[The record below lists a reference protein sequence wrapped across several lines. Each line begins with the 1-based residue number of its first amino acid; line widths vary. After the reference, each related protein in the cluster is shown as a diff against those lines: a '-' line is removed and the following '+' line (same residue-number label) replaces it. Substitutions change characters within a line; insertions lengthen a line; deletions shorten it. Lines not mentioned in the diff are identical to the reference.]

1 MVEAPDLQR
10 QPLPLPWLAHPLKA
24 ALASAR
30 SHALLVQSPGGVGEF
45 EMAVMLAQTWLCEE
59 QHRQPDA
66 WACGHCA
73 SCLLFNAHAHPDFK
87 LLVPEALRDTLGW
100 ASDESENGARDGEAK
115 SSKTKPSRE
124 IKVDEVRSAIS
135 FAQQTSS
142 RGKAKVVL
150 IYPAEAVN
158 LIAANALLKTLEEPA
173 GQLRFVL
180 ASAAADA
187 LLPTLRS
194 RCQPVPLPIPNQAE
208 SVNWLQEQ
216 GMERPEILL
225 RAAGGRPQEALSWV
239 RDGVQTKTWVA
250 LPERVAKGDAAA
262 LQDWP
267 VPRAI
272 DALQRLCHDL
282 LRRQCDAEASY
293 FPTDAIAKV
302 RFAAPLH
309 AWSKALKEAARHAEH
324 PLNAGL
330 LMESLV
336 SQGKAALIQ
345 AGA

>member
-1 MVEAPDLQR
+1 MPDLQE
-10 QPLPLPWLAHPLKA
+10 QPLPLPWLGQALKA

-30 SHALLVQSPGGVGEF
+30 SHALLVQGAGGVGEF
-45 EMAVMLAQTWLCEE
+45 EMAVMLAQTWLCEAP
-59 QHRQPDA
+59 QRKPDA
-66 WACGHCA
+66 WACGRCA
-73 SCLLFNAHAHPDFK
+73 SCLLFNAHGHPDFK
-87 LLVPEALRDTLGW
+87 LLVPEALRETLGW
-100 ASDESENGARDGEAK
+100 MPDESETVARDAETK
-115 SSKTKPSRE
+115 TSKAKPSRE
-124 IKVDEVRSAIS
+124 IKVDEVRSAIA

-150 IYPAEAVN
+150 IYPAESVN

-194 RCQPVPLPIPNQAE
+194 RCQPLPLPIPDEAQ
-208 SVNWLQEQ
+208 SVSWLQEQ
-216 GMERPEILL
+216 GVEQAQVLL
-225 RAAGGRPQEALSWV
+225 RAAGGRPQEALMWA
-239 RDGVQTKTWVA
+239 RDGVQAKVWTS
-250 LPERVAKGDAAA
+250 LPERVAKGDATA

-282 LRRQCDAEASY
+282 LRRQCGAEACY
-293 FPTDAIAKV
+293 FPTEAIKRV

-309 AWSKALKEAARHAEH
+309 AWSVALKGAARHADH

-336 SQGKAALIQ
+336 AQGKSALMQ
-345 AGA
+345 ASA